1 MVAAAILQHAAAAN
15 PPRPRLR
22 GATLDLATSRCRAR
36 DLPADVRWFDA
47 GATPRCRGMRP
58 SLCRRRACSTQCLGH
73 CTAAARPSTKGFT
86 TDSLYT
92 TLDRSGFMEALARI
106 ARQIWAWV
114 RRHVGAASSGGSS
127 PTDPAIPAAV
137 PEPAEGLPHPD
148 PPAVYEGAAAKDRTE
163 HVPPDEMTPAN
174 GESSDLVAA
183 PGQAETAPG
192 AASVIPREH
201 QGHTDTCQDG
211 IRSASAG
218 EGRPSPS
225 PEPSQSTAPAGR
237 KISLVQ
243 SQTDHQRP
251 GGELTRSE
259 NESPA
264 PVATDRRTELDAPSG
279 VAPAVA
285 EDDPVAKAS
294 TTPDAG
300 HDPSEADQNGAPAV
314 GSGPLQPNPTDALSE
329 PRQRSATVGRERDPE
344 ETSGYTQAERPGAAD
359 ELTPTDNESVRAV
372 PQGRIGPHP
381 SGSAEPL
388 ASSVDSTGK
397 ASSTADVRQV
407 HAETV
412 QDGPRRKA
420 ADDGGPGAA
429 VSEPP
434 ERTAPYSRGTEPT
447 AALRAP
453 RAIGGRRNQVRDS
466 SSARAH
472 ATGDRATATP
482 RPELICRNTG
492 NRWEVLLSADD
503 ECNVAT
509 VEQNGDALN
518 LVDGEYPLPSLA
530 GRLSIVLTSG
540 ERSILPLFEGRTP
553 LIFKLRGDWIGVG
566 RKVGGIS
573 SGYFIVIAPDTW
585 RRTGH
590 VPVEP
595 EACSQVGFTAHYFSR
610 ESKEANDVGNF
621 IECEV
626 ALTSDGFK
634 LDGRQVFDEAAQCP
648 LFVGDV
654 PMLHG
659 ASNVVWARVGE
670 EEDGGW
676 TGANFNPS
684 ERSLADVLEGRQGR
698 FFLRVYDD
706 DVKLLDSMEF
716 RYCADLREIRINGA
730 PYTLDTL
737 LIPPAIGHPPAEVR
751 FLGTDG
757 ATISP
762 ILTGSTDQ
770 ATVREGVVVAEP
782 HPDGDDISC
791 ALESGAGLVSAF
803 IRLPRI
809 WWRIDSDELCKWR
822 DTPMA
827 VTRREFREYADADSV
842 IRIRLPKHLGSIK
855 VGFDDEQDRVYR
867 PASEEMNAEAR
878 NRTRSASVPLEEFA
892 DCQQISQPLS
902 QDATLIAAC
911 SGGVLPLIQVS
922 ADPIPEVI
930 SFSCEPAT
938 ISARQ
943 SVRLQWK
950 TRNAECITLKPE
962 IGTVKPIGSI
972 TVTPPVT
979 TTYKLTLT
987 GVEDMTAAVTV
998 AVRTSPCPDGKL
1010 VPRVAC
1016 RRRRLRA
1023 GKGFSARELRAAG
1036 VTAAEARHR
1045 SIPFDPRRR
1054 SSHTTNAET
1063 LRKATQ

>member
-1 MVAAAILQHAAAAN
+1 
-15 PPRPRLR
+15 
-22 GATLDLATSRCRAR
+22 
-36 DLPADVRWFDA
+36 
-47 GATPRCRGMRP
+47 
-58 SLCRRRACSTQCLGH
+58 
-73 CTAAARPSTKGFT
+73 
-86 TDSLYT
+86 
-92 TLDRSGFMEALARI
+92 MEALARI
-106 ARQIWAWV
+106 ARRIWAWV
-114 RRHVGAASSGGSS
+114 RRVASSGGGS

-137 PEPAEGLPHPD
+137 PEPTEGLPHPD
-148 PPAVYEGAAAKDRTE
+148 APAVYEGAAAKDRTE
-163 HVPPDEMTPAN
+163 HGPPDEMTPVN
-174 GESSDLVAA
+174 GESSDPVAA
-183 PGQAETAPG
+183 PGQAEAASPADRRVAAAESPG
-192 AASVIPREH
+192 AASVIPSEH

-211 IRSASAG
+211 IQSASAG

-237 KISLVQ
+237 TSSLVQ
-243 SQTDHQRP
+243 SQTDHQRS

-259 NESPA
+259 NESAAPA
-264 PVATDRRTELDAPSG
+264 ATDHRTELDAPSSD
-279 VAPAVA
+279 APAVA

-294 TTPDAG
+294 TTRDAG
-300 HDPSEADQNGAPAV
+300 HDPSEADQNGVPAV
-314 GSGPLQPNPTDALSE
+314 GSGPLRPNPSDARPE
-329 PRQRSATVGRERDPE
+329 PRQRGAAVGRERDPE
-344 ETSGYTQAERPGAAD
+344 ETSRYTQVERLGAAN
-359 ELTPTDNESVRAV
+359 ELTPTGNKSGPGV
-372 PQGRIGPHP
+372 PPGRIGPAP
-381 SGSAEPL
+381 PGGAEPL

-407 HAETV
+407 YVETD

-434 ERTAPYSRGTEPT
+434 ERTASYSRGTEPT
-447 AALRAP
+447 AARRAP

-492 NRWEVLLSADD
+492 NRWEVLLSADN

-573 SGYFIVIAPDTW
+573 SGYFIVIAPDAW

-595 EACSQVGFTAHYFSR
+595 EACSQVGFTAHYLSR
-610 ESKEANDVGNF
+610 EKQEANDVGNF

-654 PMLHG
+654 PTLHG

-670 EEDGGW
+670 EQEGGW
-676 TGANFNPS
+676 TGANFKPS
-684 ERSLADVLEGRQGR
+684 ERSLADVLEDRQGR
-698 FFLRVYDD
+698 FFLRVYDN

-822 DTPMA
+822 DTPLA

-855 VGFDDEQDRVYR
+855 VGFDDEQDRLY

-911 SGGVLPLIQVS
+911 SDGVLPLIHVT
-922 ADPIPEVI
+922 ADPMPEVI

-943 SVRLQWK
+943 PVRLQWK

-962 IGTVKPIGSI
+962 IGTVRPTGSI
-972 TVTPPVT
+972 TVAPQVT

-998 AVRTSPCPDGKL
+998 AVRTSPCPGGKL
-1010 VPRVAC
+1010 VPRVSC

-1023 GKGFSARELRAAG
+1023 GRGFSARELRAAG

-1063 LRKATQ
+1063 LRRAIQ

>member
-1 MVAAAILQHAAAAN
+1 MSRAVDRRNESFINQGGLQ
-15 PPRPRLR
+15 RTDL
-22 GATLDLATSRCRAR
+22 TLL
-36 DLPADVRWFDA
+36 FDWS
-47 GATPRCRGMRP
+47 
-58 SLCRRRACSTQCLGH
+58 SL
-73 CTAAARPSTKGFT
+73 
-86 TDSLYT
+86 
-92 TLDRSGFMEALARI
+92 MIALARI
-106 ARQIWAWV
+106 VRQLWAWV
-114 RRHVGAASSGGSS
+114 RRLHIGSANSGGGS
-127 PTDPAIPAAV
+127 PTDPAIPATV

-148 PPAVYEGAAAKDRTE
+148 ASAVYEGAAAKDRTQ
-163 HVPPDEMTPAN
+163 HGPPDELTPAN
-174 GESSDLVAA
+174 GESSDPVAE
-183 PGQAETAPG
+183 PGRAETAAPADRGATAAKSPG
-192 AASVIPREH
+192 AASVFPREH

-218 EGRPSPS
+218 EGRPSPR

-237 KISLVQ
+237 TSSLVQ
-243 SQTDHQRP
+243 SQTDHQRS

-264 PVATDRRTELDAPSG
+264 PAATDRRTELAAPSS

-285 EDDPVAKAS
+285 EDNPVAKDS

-300 HDPSEADQNGAPAV
+300 HDPSEAAQNGVPAV

-329 PRQRSATVGRERDPE
+329 PRQRSAMVGRERDPD
-344 ETSGYTQAERPGAAD
+344 ETSSYTPAERLGVAN
-359 ELTPTDNESVRAV
+359 ELTPTDNKSDPGV
-372 PQGRIGPHP
+372 PPGRIGPAP
-381 SGSAEPL
+381 PGGAEPL

-397 ASSTADVRQV
+397 ASSTADVRQG
-407 HAETV
+407 HAETD

-429 VSEPP
+429 VSDPP
-434 ERTAPYSRGTEPT
+434 ERTASYSRGTEPT

-482 RPELICRNTG
+482 RLELICRNTG
-492 NRWEVLLSADD
+492 NSWEVLLSADD

-518 LVDGEYPLPSLA
+518 LVDGECPLPSLNS
-530 GRLSIVLTSG
+530 RLSIVLTSG
-540 ERSILPLFEGRTP
+540 EESELPLFEGRTP
-553 LIFKLRGDWIGVG
+553 LIFKMHGNWTGVG
-566 RKVGGIS
+566 HKVGGMS
-573 SGYFIVIAPDTW
+573 SGYFVVIAPATW

-595 EACSQVGFTAHYFSR
+595 EACSQVGFAAHYFSR
-610 ESKEANDVGNF
+610 EKQEANDVGNF

-634 LDGRQVFDEAAQCP
+634 LDGCQVFDEAAQCP

-654 PMLHG
+654 PMVHG

-670 EEDGGW
+670 EQDGGW
-676 TGANFNPS
+676 TGANFKPS

-706 DVKLLDSMEF
+706 DGKLLDSMEF

-730 PYTLDTL
+730 PYTRYTL
-737 LIPPAIGHPPAEVR
+737 LIPPVTGHPPAEVR

-782 HPDGDDISC
+782 RPDGDDISC
-791 ALESGAGLVSAF
+791 ALESGAGLVGAF

-809 WWRIDSDELCKWR
+809 WWRIDSVEDERCKWR
-822 DTPMA
+822 DTPLVM
-827 VTRREFREYADADSV
+827 TRQEFREYADTDSV
-842 IRIRLPKHLGSIK
+842 IRIRLPEHLGSIK

-867 PASEEMNAEAR
+867 PVSDEMDTETR
-878 NRTRSASVPLEEFA
+878 NRTRSASIPLEEFA
-892 DCQQISQPLS
+892 EYRQIGQPLS
-902 QDATLIAAC
+902 QDAVLIAAC
-911 SGGVLPLIQVS
+911 GGGVLPLIKVS

-962 IGTVKPIGSI
+962 IGTVRPTGSI
-972 TVTPPVT
+972 TVAPQVT

-1010 VPRVAC
+1010 IPRVAC

-1036 VTAAEARHR
+1036 VTAVEARHR

-1054 SSHTTNAET
+1054 SSHATNAET
-1063 LRKATQ
+1063 LRRATQ